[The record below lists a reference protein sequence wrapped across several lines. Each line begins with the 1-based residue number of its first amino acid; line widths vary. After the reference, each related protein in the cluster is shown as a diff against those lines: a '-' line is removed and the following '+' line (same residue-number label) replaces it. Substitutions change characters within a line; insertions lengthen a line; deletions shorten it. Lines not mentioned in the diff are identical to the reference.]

1 MSNARGFSVVFP
13 WCIRGHA
20 VPQGRSGVLF
30 AWLAASTAVFVAA
43 NAALKTYALQGG
55 IWVLVGALA
64 LFCLGNTLMVQ
75 VMRGNGLGV
84 AIALSVVFQL
94 VAITAMA
101 VVVFGERPTS
111 LQLAGMALGVV
122 AVLMIAWP
130 EAKA

>member
-1 MSNARGFSVVFP
+1 MNLG
-13 WCIRGHA
+13 I
-20 VPQGRSGVLF
+20 L

-43 NAALKTYALQGG
+43 NAVLKTYAMQGG

-75 VMRGNGLGV
+75 VMRGSGLGV

-101 VVVFGERPTS
+101 VVVFGERPS
-111 LQLAGMALGVV
+111 LLQLAGMALGIV